1 MGTRKKSSYPIYSS
15 VEEFYLKNLNNRNKD
30 YFRYDKEKK
39 VIRCT
44 TKSKTCKAMA
54 DEMTS
59 YYKDTNKAFQNPE
72 EIKENLNAGYSVA
85 RQPTQEER
93 IQYPYMEDDK
103 ETGSLDSWDMEKQY
117 KNYQKDKLVYSGGI
131 DRYELDKQKKEGK
144 ISAQDYDKKIK
155 ETNGKISYNDLMNKY
170 KGKVGVGA
178 YIGLGA
184 AGNHAKGK
192 DALASHTVRVV
203 GFLDSGEPL
212 VADYG
217 KVVPLSKAM
226 YIGMSG
232 KDSPQISYIGNQPGT
247 TNDTFDYYSA
257 NKPVQESPIT
267 NTPYISD
274 FTKLP
279 IYDKKTGEY
288 KYVEG
293 SPRFKKLHDD
303 LVKDKQVIMDAKGLS
318 SEEYDKLAKSVL
330 TLAGQETNYGTHNL
344 SGSFFDMF
352 KSSKG
357 VTSLRRENTAPY
369 VNNILKLTQGDRD
382 TTGAILYA
390 SDLSSKLQKEFIPED
405 GTNTGMRVFRKHL
418 PSAVKNALRGRREKG
433 YVQNLFSN
441 NNFVDGDLSVEL
453 PSKGLFEDD
462 ASYDVKAQN
471 AINNKAGNNSYIV
484 KGDKITK
491 VTDGNKI
498 APSAENLLFYGWQS
512 PGIVIG
518 GDADGDSNYYQQNK
532 ANYNKLFNT
541 NLNTFA
547 MGGKLNNCNCPT
559 HTNRTLKS
567 YACGGKLARP
577 SSRKRNIIPAL
588 TLGMSVASSIFGAV
602 AKAKEAKKQK
612 REQERQAFANLNNQ
626 FLEQSRGDNL
636 AYMQS
641 DEDGNS
647 DVQYYANGGKLNNL
661 APQTLGGDLVPI
673 GDGVEE
679 VVGNKHNQTTID
691 GVSGVQLLENGQPT
705 AEVEN
710 GEVIVDGDRVLS
722 NRLMF
727 DANNSYADKMK
738 QLTKKR
744 NKLEAM
750 QEKAKGYRAKNT
762 IERKLAS
769 LNAAESTLFQH
780 QEETKYAEGMNEL
793 QNVEGTPSF
802 RWGGKTPIPTPFK
815 NNAKDLIFPKTDY
828 GAILNRRLPQLATTE
843 LTDPVVSPNAEV
855 KEKSMDE
862 VVLTKKKP
870 AAPPV
875 NATNPLG
882 YAMNPVTADF
892 KVPDTN
898 VHYTPPPS
906 KLDSFLASDAG
917 QFVSTVAPMLID
929 NVGNAIAS
937 KNTPKLPT
945 PLLQYARPLET
956 RVNINPQLA
965 EVRRSNKSIKD
976 TILSNTS
983 NSNTARNAVVSANLS
998 ADKQVMDLYGG
1009 KENQELQLRNAN
1021 VQQQQMV
1028 DNQNAA
1034 TLNQHSMNVYQRA
1047 NDIASKSSANLANL
1061 AGDITNAS
1069 QMVKTDKNF
1078 KAYTNAN
1085 LLDDAEGSKLAT
1097 YLNNDEYLKDPR
1109 NRAFVKSLLSNPYTA
1124 NKYKHLMP
1132 RAQQLGLVN

>member
-1 MGTRKKSSYPIYSS
+1 
-15 VEEFYLKNLNNRNKD
+15 
-30 YFRYDKEKK
+30 
-39 VIRCT
+39 
-44 TKSKTCKAMA
+44 
-54 DEMTS
+54 
-59 YYKDTNKAFQNPE
+59 
-72 EIKENLNAGYSVA
+72 
-85 RQPTQEER
+85 
-93 IQYPYMEDDK
+93 
-103 ETGSLDSWDMEKQY
+103 
-117 KNYQKDKLVYSGGI
+117 
-131 DRYELDKQKKEGK
+131 
-144 ISAQDYDKKIK
+144 
-155 ETNGKISYNDLMNKY
+155 
-170 KGKVGVGA
+170 
-178 YIGLGA
+178 
-184 AGNHAKGK
+184 
-192 DALASHTVRVV
+192 
-203 GFLDSGEPL
+203 
-212 VADYG
+212 
-217 KVVPLSKAM
+217 
-226 YIGMSG
+226 
-232 KDSPQISYIGNQPGT
+232 
-247 TNDTFDYYSA
+247 
-257 NKPVQESPIT
+257 
-267 NTPYISD
+267 
-274 FTKLP
+274 
-279 IYDKKTGEY
+279 
-288 KYVEG
+288 
-293 SPRFKKLHDD
+293 
-303 LVKDKQVIMDAKGLS
+303 
-318 SEEYDKLAKSVL
+318 
-330 TLAGQETNYGTHNL
+330 
-344 SGSFFDMF
+344 
-352 KSSKG
+352 
-357 VTSLRRENTAPY
+357 
-369 VNNILKLTQGDRD
+369 
-382 TTGAILYA
+382 
-390 SDLSSKLQKEFIPED
+390 
-405 GTNTGMRVFRKHL
+405 
-418 PSAVKNALRGRREKG
+418 
-433 YVQNLFSN
+433 
-441 NNFVDGDLSVEL
+441 
-453 PSKGLFEDD
+453 
-462 ASYDVKAQN
+462 
-471 AINNKAGNNSYIV
+471 
-484 KGDKITK
+484 
-491 VTDGNKI
+491 
-498 APSAENLLFYGWQS
+498 
-512 PGIVIG
+512 
-518 GDADGDSNYYQQNK
+518 
-532 ANYNKLFNT
+532 
-541 NLNTFA
+541 
-547 MGGKLNNCNCPT
+547 
-559 HTNRTLKS
+559 
-567 YACGGKLARP
+567 
-577 SSRKRNIIPAL
+577 
-588 TLGMSVASSIFGAV
+588 
-602 AKAKEAKKQK
+602 
-612 REQERQAFANLNNQ
+612 
-626 FLEQSRGDNL
+626 
-636 AYMQS
+636 MQS

-647 DVQYYANGGKLNNL
+647 DVQYYANGGRLGDPPGTQSAKVLAKKGIGVRYGFNGEAQYHKNGKMLSGEEHGRTLMYHNKLDREQQKKNTRAFLENPVIQAL
-661 APQTLGGDLVPI
+661 DPSGVSNYPAVGDTAEKLFKKGAGYLDYQDVLNVAGAIPVVKGINTTKKVLSTAYDVSKGLMRKGKVNGALMSLMGGAGTAAVTASPVIEKAQDYKELVNPAKKALGGEIDSFAPQTLGGDLVPI

-1028 DNQNAA
+1028 DNQNAV